1 MQQRFFRIYV
11 SCAPAGMAFSEYL
24 LAMTALGGAWLM
36 FDGSAMSLGRALH
49 ELMASYTFSL
59 SLPW

>member
-1 MQQRFFRIYV
+1 MQQRVFRIRP
-11 SCAPAGMAFSEYL
+11 SRAPAGMAFSEYL

-49 ELMASYTFSL
+49 ELMASYAFSL

>member
-1 MQQRFFRIYV
+1 
-11 SCAPAGMAFSEYL
+11 MAFSEYL

-36 FDGSAMSLGRALH
+36 FDGSAMSLGKALD

>member
-1 MQQRFFRIYV
+1 MEHKVFHRKEID
-11 SCAPAGMAFSEYL
+11 APLGMALSEYL
-24 LAMTALGGAWLM
+24 LAMVALAGAWLM

-49 ELMASYTFSL
+49 ELMLSYSFSL

>member
-1 MQQRFFRIYV
+1 MQQRIFRISV
-11 SCAPAGMAFSEYL
+11 SRAPVGMAFSEYL

-36 FDGSAMSLGRALH
+36 FDGSAMSLGKALH

>member
-1 MQQRFFRIYV
+1 MQHRVFRIRV
-11 SCAPAGMAFSEYL
+11 SHAPAGMAFSEYL
-24 LAMTALGGAWLM
+24 LAMIALGGAWLM

-49 ELMASYTFSL
+49 EWMASYTFSL

>member
-1 MQQRFFRIYV
+1 MEHKVFRRKEMD
-11 SCAPAGMAFSEYL
+11 APFGMALSEYL
-24 LAMTALGGAWLM
+24 LAMVALAGAWLM

-49 ELMASYTFSL
+49 ELMLSYSFSL

>member
-1 MQQRFFRIYV
+1 MQHRIFRIRV

-24 LAMTALGGAWLM
+24 LAMVALGGAWLM

-59 SLPW
+59 ALPW